1 MLNIALL
8 LLALGQ
14 FAGSNTGELRLT
26 VSDPSGL
33 PLECSVELTS
43 EATAVRQALRTGADG
58 RLEAKRL
65 PFGTY
70 RLAVVRDGFA
80 PFAELI
86 DIRTALPIERHV
98 TLMLAT
104 VQAQVTVSAD
114 DTLLDVRQTAP
125 VRRIG
130 AEALQERA
138 SALPGRGIVD
148 LVNTQPGWLLEAN
161 GILHPR
167 GSEYQTQYV
176 VDGLPLTDNR
186 SPAFAP
192 EIDADDVHAMNIL
205 TGGYPAEYGRKLG
218 GVIEVATAGQAR
230 RGFHGSAGASLG
242 SFATRSGDAAAE
254 YGWPRTT
261 ISVTAG
267 AAGTDRYLDPPI
279 EENATN
285 HGSTSHLAAH
295 FEHDATDADRI
306 GLIVRY
312 GAARFLV
319 PNERVQEE
327 AGQRQDR
334 ESEETAAQFSYQRIL
349 PAPVILDVR
358 GMARNLSAR
367 LWSNPQATPV
377 AAQQDRG
384 FRDLYVKAALAGHA
398 GVHEWKAGGDVAA
411 GTVRER
417 FSYRIADPAAFDPG
431 TPPAF
436 DFDDRRADREAA
448 VFAQD
453 QVRWRRWTV
462 NAGIRWDRY
471 HLAAEDAAISPRLG
485 VAWSSAA
492 ADLVLRGSYDRAFQ
506 TPAVENLLLTSSPAV
521 DALNSSVLRLPVPPS
536 RGNFYE
542 IGASK
547 ALAGKARLDAT
558 WFTRRTS
565 DFADDDLLL
574 NTGVSFPI
582 AFRRARITGTELKLD
597 VPRWKALSG
606 SISYAWM
613 RGVGERPITG
623 GLFLGDEASALLT
636 STDRFPVT
644 QDQRHTIRGR
654 ATYRLSTAAWIAI
667 AGSYGSGLP
676 VEFAGDRSEA
686 VAQYGERIVDRVDF
700 ESGRVRPS
708 WSLDASGSIALLR
721 TNARALRVQVDVRNL
736 TNRLNVIDFAGVFS
750 GTALSPPHSIAV
762 RLRAEF

>member
-1 MLNIALL
+1 VLSTAILLVALL
-8 LLALGQ
+8 Q
-14 FAGSNTGELRLT
+14 FGGSNTGELRLT

-33 PLECSVELTS
+33 PLQCSVQVVS
-43 EATAVRQALRTGADG
+43 EATAVRQDLQTDADG
-58 RLEAKRL
+58 RVAAKRL
-65 PFGTY
+65 PFGVY
-70 RLAVVRDGFA
+70 RVAVVRDGFA

-86 DIRTALPIERHV
+86 DVRTTLPTERHV
-98 TLMLAT
+98 TLMLAA
-104 VQAQVTVSAD
+104 VQTQVTVSAD
-114 DTLLDVRQTAP
+114 ETLVDPHQAAP
-125 VRRIG
+125 VRRVG
-130 AEALQERA
+130 ADALQERA
-138 SALPGRGIVD
+138 SALPGRGLVD
-148 LVNTQPGWLLEAN
+148 VVNTQPGWLLEAN

-230 RGFHGSAGASLG
+230 RGWHGSGGAALG

-261 ISVTAG
+261 VSVSAG
-267 AAGTDRYLDPPI
+267 AAETDRYLDPPI

-285 HGSTSHLAAH
+285 HGSTSHVAAR
-295 FEHDATDADRI
+295 FEHDAADANRI
-306 GLIVRY
+306 GVIVRH

-319 PNERVQEE
+319 PNERVQQE

-334 ESEETAAQFSYQRIL
+334 ASEETAAQFSYQRIL
-349 PAPVILDVR
+349 AAPMIVDVR
-358 GMARNLSAR
+358 GMVRDLSAR
-367 LWSNPQATPV
+367 LWSNAQATPI
-377 AAQQDRG
+377 AASQDRG
-384 FRDLYVKAALAGHA
+384 FRDVYLKASLAGHA
-398 GVHEWKAGGDVAA
+398 GAHEWKAGADMAA

-417 FSYRIADPAAFDPG
+417 FSYRMTDPDAFDPG
-431 TPPAF
+431 TPPLF
-436 DFDDRRADREAA
+436 DFEDRRADREAA

-471 HLAAEDAAISPRLG
+471 RLATEDTAVSPRLA
-485 VAWSSAA
+485 VAWSPPAG
-492 ADLVLRGSYDRAFQ
+492 DVVLRGSYDRAFQ

-521 DALNSSVLRLPVPPS
+521 DALNANVLRLPVPPS

-542 IGASK
+542 IGAAK
-547 ALAGKARLDAT
+547 ALSGRARIDAT
-558 WFTRRTS
+558 WFTRHMN

-582 AFRRARITGTELKLD
+582 AFRRAHITGTEIKLD
-597 VPRWKALSG
+597 VPRWKSFSG

-613 RGVGERPITG
+613 RGTGELPITG
-623 GLFLGDEASALLT
+623 GLFLGDEGAALLA

-654 ATYRLSTAAWIAI
+654 AAYRLTPAAWIAI

-676 VEFAGDRSEA
+676 VEFAGERDEA

-700 ESGRVRPS
+700 ESGRVRPA
-708 WSLDASGSIALLR
+708 WSLDAAGSVALVR
-721 TNARALRVQVDVRNL
+721 TAARALRVQVDARNL
-736 TNRLNVIDFAGVFS
+736 TNRLNVINFAGVFS
-750 GTALSPPHSIAV
+750 GTALGPPRSVAV